1 MLEKLSNYLAYKM
14 ATKLIFK
21 SYLLLC
27 LCVWHVSNFKECV
40 SWENDDVDG
49 LIQEMLLI
57 CKFVEGEIWSI
68 TEEP

>member
-1 MLEKLSNYLAYKM
+1 M
-14 ATKLIFK
+14 ATKLIFI
-21 SYLLLC
+21 SYLHATVS

>member
-1 MLEKLSNYLAYKM
+1 M
-14 ATKLIFK
+14 
-21 SYLLLC
+21 LLC